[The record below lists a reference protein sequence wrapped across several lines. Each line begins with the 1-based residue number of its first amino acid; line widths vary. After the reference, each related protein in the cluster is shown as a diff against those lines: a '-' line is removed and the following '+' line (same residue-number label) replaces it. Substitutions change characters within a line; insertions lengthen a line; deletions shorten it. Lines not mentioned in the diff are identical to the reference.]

1 MRPNCPH
8 AAAVRLPSW
17 LLKKDGNKMNAETE
31 MRFESMD
38 QEIARLES
46 ERDDAENRLAEL
58 RNTVALFATKLESWG
73 FTASAA
79 ELRKDVDD
87 I

>member
-1 MRPNCPH
+1 
-8 AAAVRLPSW
+8 
-17 LLKKDGNKMNAETE
+17 MNAETE
-31 MRFESMD
+31 MRFESMAA
-38 QEIARLES
+38 QIERLES

-58 RNTVALFATKLESWG
+58 RNTVSCFANKLESWG
-73 FTASAA
+73 FMASAA

>member
-1 MRPNCPH
+1 MRTNCPH

-17 LLKKDGNKMNAETE
+17 LLKKDGNEMNAETE
-31 MRFESMD
+31 MRFESMAA
-38 QEIARLES
+38 QIERLES

-58 RNTVALFATKLESWG
+58 RNAVALFATKLESWG

-79 ELRKDVDD
+79 ELRNGVDD